1 MSDHPLSRL
10 WTAFSDRWR
19 GLRVQALA
27 FTILPLAVMLALA
40 VGAVFY
46 AYQQVAEGLA
56 LSRDQELARVSAER
70 LGENMTNFVR
80 VLTTIANLDLVSSG
94 DVGLQR
100 TALTQARDLF
110 ADFDGGV
117 LLLNADGIV
126 TLTEPY
132 RPDLLGQNLS
142 NQSYFQSTRALHS
155 YTFSDIIQEAGSG
168 EDIIVVAVPILANDG
183 TFQGVLTGRFY
194 VRFQRIGEEIQKL
207 HVSDVGEAYLIDR
220 NGRVIFHP
228 DYALISSDFS
238 QRRSVFYLMRGE
250 REGALFVQ
258 EPNQPR
264 QVVGYA
270 IVGTTGW
277 GLVIQE
283 PWDAVVSPARVSLQP
298 IILTLLIG
306 VGIVAFIISRGVQR
320 IIAPLTEMASYS
332 RQVAAGDYRVHVTPA
347 AVRELCELG
356 NAFNEMV
363 GQIGRYQAGLRQYL
377 AAITHSQEEER
388 KRIARD
394 LHDDT
399 VQSLIA
405 IGQRIEL
412 ARETVA
418 EDPQGTI
425 EQLRD
430 LRKMITCTIQSVRQ
444 FSRDLRPTALE
455 DLGLVAALQYLVN
468 ELAQQDTLQVSL
480 EVEGTAD
487 NLPAEM
493 EVTIYR
499 IVQEALTNVRKHAQ
513 ASHAQVQA
521 HFLSR
526 QVVITVQDDG
536 VGFTVPEETSDLVEV
551 GNFGLMGLKERA
563 QLFGG
568 QMIIAS
574 QPGQGTSVKVVLPR
588 DLRPRPFSIPA

>member
-10 WTAFSDRWR
+10 WTAFLNRWR
-19 GLRVQALA
+19 GLRVQALV

-80 VLTTIANLDLVSSG
+80 VLTTIANLDLVTGG

-155 YTFSDIIQEAGSG
+155 YTFSDIISEAGSG
-168 EDIIVVAVPILANDG
+168 EDIIVVAVPILAHDG

-258 EPNQPR
+258 EPGQPR

-283 PWDAVVSPARVSLQP
+283 PWDAVVAPARVSLQP
-298 IILTLLIG
+298 IILVLLIG
-306 VGIVAFIISRGVQR
+306 VGIVAFIVSQGVQR
-320 IIAPLTEMASYS
+320 VIAPLTEMAAYS
-332 RQVAAGDYRVHVTPA
+332 RQVAAGDYRVQVTPS
-347 AVRELCELG
+347 AVRELRDLG
-356 NAFNEMV
+356 RAFNEMV
-363 GQIGRYQAGLRQYL
+363 EQIGRYQAGLRQYL
-377 AAITHSQEEER
+377 AAITRSQEEER

-412 ARETVA
+412 ARETVV

-425 EQLRD
+425 EQLRE

-487 NLPAEM
+487 SLPAEM

-521 HFLSR
+521 HFLAR

-536 VGFTVPEETSDLVEV
+536 IGFIVPEETSNLVGM

-588 DLRPRPFSIPA
+588 DLRPREFRISA

>member
-1 MSDHPLSRL
+1 MSAHPLSRL
-10 WTAFSDRWR
+10 WTAFFNRWR
-19 GLRVQALA
+19 GLRVQALV

-80 VLTTIANLDLVSSG
+80 VLTTIADLDLVTGG

-110 ADFDGGV
+110 TDFDGGV

-126 TLTEPY
+126 TITEPY
-132 RPDLLGQNLS
+132 RPDLLGQDLS
-142 NQSYFQSTRALHS
+142 SQSYFQSTRALHS
-155 YTFSDIIQEAGSG
+155 YTFSDIIREAGSG
-168 EDIIVVAVPILANDG
+168 EDIIVVAVPILAHDG

-207 HVSDVGEAYLIDR
+207 HVSNVGEAYLIDR

-238 QRRSVFYLMRGE
+238 ERRSVFNLMRGE

-283 PWDAVVSPARVSLQP
+283 PWDAVVAPARISLRP
-298 IILTLLIG
+298 IILVLLIG
-306 VGIVAFIISRGVQR
+306 VGIVAFIVSRGVQR
-320 IIAPLTEMASYS
+320 VIAPLTEMAAYS
-332 RQVAAGDYRVHVTPA
+332 RQVAAGDYRVHVAPA
-347 AVRELCELG
+347 AVRELRELG
-356 NAFNEMV
+356 HAFNEMV
-363 GQIGRYQAGLRQYL
+363 EQIGRYQAGLRQYL
-377 AAITHSQEEER
+377 AAVTRSQEEER

-412 ARETVA
+412 ARETVV

-487 NLPAEM
+487 DLSAEM

-513 ASHAQVQA
+513 ASHAQVHAQ
-521 HFLSR
+521 FLSR

-536 VGFTVPEETSDLVEV
+536 VGFTVPEETSSLIDL

-574 QPGQGTSVKVVLPR
+574 QPGKGASVKVVLPR
-588 DLRPRPFSIPA
+588 DLRPREFSISI

>member
-1 MSDHPLSRL
+1 M
-10 WTAFSDRWR
+10 
-19 GLRVQALA
+19 
-27 FTILPLAVMLALA
+27 
-40 VGAVFY
+40 
-46 AYQQVAEGLA
+46 
-56 LSRDQELARVSAER
+56 
-70 LGENMTNFVR
+70 
-80 VLTTIANLDLVSSG
+80 
-94 DVGLQR
+94 
-100 TALTQARDLF
+100 
-110 ADFDGGV
+110 
-117 LLLNADGIV
+117 
-126 TLTEPY
+126 
-132 RPDLLGQNLS
+132 
-142 NQSYFQSTRALHS
+142 
-155 YTFSDIIQEAGSG
+155 
-168 EDIIVVAVPILANDG
+168 
-183 TFQGVLTGRFY
+183 
-194 VRFQRIGEEIQKL
+194 
-207 HVSDVGEAYLIDR
+207 
-220 NGRVIFHP
+220 
-228 DYALISSDFS
+228 
-238 QRRSVFYLMRGE
+238 
-250 REGALFVQ
+250 
-258 EPNQPR
+258 
-264 QVVGYA
+264 GYA

-298 IILTLLIG
+298 IILALLVG
-306 VGIVAFIISRGVQR
+306 VGVVAFIVSRGVQR
-320 IIAPLTEMASYS
+320 IIAPLTEMAAYS
-332 RQVAAGDYRVHVTPA
+332 RQVAAGDYRVKVAPA
-347 AVRELCELG
+347 AVRELRELG
-356 NAFNEMV
+356 HAFNEMV
-363 GQIGRYQAGLRQYL
+363 EQIGRYQAGLRQYL
-377 AAITHSQEEER
+377 AAITRSQEEER

-412 ARETVA
+412 ARETVV

-521 HFLSR
+521 QFLSR

-536 VGFTVPEETSDLVEV
+536 IGFTVPEETNSLIDM

-568 QMIIAS
+568 QMLIAS
-574 QPGQGTSVKVVLPR
+574 QPGEGTRVKVVLPR
-588 DLRPRPFSIPA
+588 DLRPREFRVSV

>member
-10 WTAFSDRWR
+10 GTAFFNRWR
-19 GLRVQALA
+19 GLRVQALL

-80 VLTTIANLDLVSSG
+80 VLTTIANLDLVTGG

-100 TALTQARDLF
+100 AALTQARDLF
-110 ADFDGGV
+110 SDFDGGV

-126 TLTEPY
+126 TITEPY

-142 NQSYFQSTRALHS
+142 SQSYFQSTRALHS
-155 YTFSDIIQEAGSG
+155 YTFSDIIREAGSG
-168 EDIIVVAVPILANDG
+168 EDIIVVAVPILAQDG

-228 DYALISSDFS
+228 DYALISTDFS
-238 QRRSVFYLMRGE
+238 QRRSVFNLMRGE

-258 EPNQPR
+258 EPDQPR

-298 IILTLLIG
+298 IILALLIG
-306 VGIVAFIISRGVQR
+306 VGVVAFIVSQGVQR
-320 IIAPLTEMASYS
+320 LIGPLTEMAAYS
-332 RQVAAGDYRVHVTPA
+332 RQVAAGDYRVQVAPA
-347 AVRELCELG
+347 AVRELRELG
-356 NAFNEMV
+356 HAFNEMV
-363 GQIGRYQAGLRQYL
+363 EQIGRYQAGLRQYL
-377 AAITHSQEEER
+377 AAITRSQEEER
-388 KRIARD
+388 KRIARE

-412 ARETVA
+412 ARETVV
-418 EDPQGTI
+418 EDPQSAI
-425 EQLRD
+425 EQLRE

-487 NLPAEM
+487 SLPAEM

-521 HFLSR
+521 QFLSR

-536 VGFTVPEETSDLVEV
+536 VGFTVPEETSDLVSV
-551 GNFGLMGLKERA
+551 GNFGLMGLRERA

-574 QPGQGTSVKVVLPR
+574 QPGKGTSVKVVLPR
-588 DLRPRPFSIPA
+588 DMRPREFSISV

>member
-1 MSDHPLSRL
+1 MSEYPLSRL
-10 WTAFSDRWR
+10 WTAFFNRWR
-19 GLRVQALA
+19 GLRVQALV

-80 VLTTIANLDLVSSG
+80 VLTTIANLDLVTGG
-94 DVGLQR
+94 DEGLQR
-100 TALTQARDLF
+100 TALTQARDLVS
-110 ADFDGGV
+110 DFDGGV
-117 LLLNADGIV
+117 LLINADGIV

-132 RPDLLGQNLS
+132 RPDLLGQDLS
-142 NQSYFQSTRALHS
+142 SQSYFQSTRALHS
-155 YTFSDIIQEAGSG
+155 YTFSDIIREAGSG
-168 EDIIVVAVPILANDG
+168 EDIIVVAVPILSHDG

-238 QRRSVFYLMRGE
+238 QRRSVFNLMRGE

-258 EPNQPR
+258 EPDQPR

-298 IILTLLIG
+298 IILALLIG
-306 VGIVAFIISRGVQR
+306 VGVVAFIISRGVQR
-320 IIAPLTEMASYS
+320 VIAPITEMAAYS
-332 RQVAAGDYRVHVTPA
+332 RQVAGGDYRVQVTPA
-347 AVRELCELG
+347 AVRELRELG
-356 NAFNEMV
+356 HAFNEMV
-363 GQIGRYQAGLRQYL
+363 EQIGRYQAGLRQYL
-377 AAITHSQEEER
+377 AAITRSQEEER

-412 ARETVA
+412 ARETVV

-425 EQLRD
+425 EQLRE

-480 EVEGTAD
+480 AVEGTAD

-513 ASHAQVQA
+513 ASHALVQA
-521 HFLSR
+521 QFLSR

-536 VGFTVPEETSDLVEV
+536 VGFTVPEETSSLIDM

-574 QPGQGTSVKVVLPR
+574 QPGKGTNVKVVLPR
-588 DLRPRPFSIPA
+588 ELRPREFGIAV